1 MGMDE
6 YILKKDDNYIIQNKI
21 MGEVISF
28 GEYYTYEEA
37 IKKVLELEED
47 GWPIDEEI
55 YKKIKGNIIEDNIEK
70 IDENTFQVFKIIND
84 EKRIYGTY
92 NTLEDAE
99 NARCNL
105 ESNGW
110 ESTTEFSESKY
121 GKYISKL
128 PNEYYMLS
136 KLFSGV
142 RVTFKISKDLDYL
155 KNLRFM
161 LIENNWDEEKIG
173 LEINHVIFKNN
184 EYNIFKLKN
193 GFLEYYGSFD
203 DIETAKEVEEF
214 LKENNW
220 DKSLL
225 GLDEYEEFI
234 NFDGNKYIIQNL
246 IAHELK
252 TFGEYDTLEE
262 AIIERD
268 KLIEDNWGL
277 KKQDREI
284 NFTFEENYPKFE
296 NLKLINSGFIKNNK
310 ALLPFTV
317 DELLEVYDEYV
328 INQDISSLASK
339 HNISV
344 SFLARIIKRFEAGD
358 FYNIIEEWDAREDI
372 QDTFQW

>member
-1 MGMDE
+1 
-6 YILKKDDNYIIQNKI
+6 
-21 MGEVISF
+21 
-28 GEYYTYEEA
+28 
-37 IKKVLELEED
+37 
-47 GWPIDEEI
+47 
-55 YKKIKGNIIEDNIEK
+55 
-70 IDENTFQVFKIIND
+70 
-84 EKRIYGTY
+84 
-92 NTLEDAE
+92 
-99 NARCNL
+99 
-105 ESNGW
+105 
-110 ESTTEFSESKY
+110 
-121 GKYISKL
+121 
-128 PNEYYMLS
+128 MLS